1 VPERTS
7 SLTTLRDDGQRQVL
21 VCRSCGGDGL
31 QGFLSLG
38 NMPLPDALLR
48 PENLEQ
54 DEPRFPLDVAFCPD
68 CSLVQITEE
77 VPPEQLF
84 VDNYL
89 YFSSFSEGLVR
100 HSREHA
106 RRLIAERGLD
116 HSSLVVEV
124 ASNDG
129 YLLRNFTEAGIPAL
143 GIDPAP
149 DQAAAA
155 EAAGVPTLREFFGA
169 ELAHRLRSEGK
180 RADVIVANNVM
191 AHTPS
196 LNSFVEGLSILIA
209 DDGVITIENTYVK
222 DLIDH
227 CEFDTIY
234 HEHFCYFSCSA
245 VDALARRHGLYL
257 NAVEHFPALQGGT
270 LRWRLGAREAVE
282 DSARE
287 QLAEE
292 REQGL
297 TEFAYYR
304 DFGTRVDGIRADLRA
319 LLASLRADGKSIA
332 AYGAAAKGS
341 TLVNFVGIG
350 PDLVD
355 YVVDRNV
362 HKHGLFMPG
371 THLPIRDPGALLE
384 TMPDYL
390 LLLAWNYRD
399 EIAEQQAEYLRR
411 GGRFIVPVPIPA
423 VL

>member
-1 VPERTS
+1 MPDIVEAVATRTPERTPV
-7 SLTTLRDDGQRQVL
+7 QA
-21 VCRSCGGDGL
+21 CRSCGAKGI
-31 QGFLSLG
+31 QVFLSLG
-38 NMPLPDALLR
+38 DMPLPDALLR
-48 PENLEQ
+48 TEDLGRH
-54 DEPRFPLDVAFCPD
+54 EPRYPLDVAFCPG
-68 CSLVQITEE
+68 CSLVQIIEE
-77 VPPEQLF
+77 VPPERLF

-106 RRLIAERGLD
+106 RRLIAERSLD
-116 HSSLVVEV
+116 SDSLVVEV

-129 YLLRNFTEAGIPAL
+129 YLLRNFTAAGIPAL

-149 DQAAAA
+149 EQAAAA
-155 EAAGVPTLREFFGA
+155 EEAGVPTLREFFGA
-169 ELAHRLRSEGK
+169 DVARRLRSEGK

-196 LNSFVEGLSILIA
+196 LNSFVEGLGILLA
-209 DDGVITIENTYVK
+209 DDGVVTIENTYVK

-234 HEHFCYFSCSA
+234 HEHLCYFSCSA

-257 NAVEHFPALQGGT
+257 NAVEHFPSLQGGT
-270 LRWRLGAREAVE
+270 LRWHLGHRPAAERSAVDFLQAE
-282 DSARE
+282 
-287 QLAEE
+287 LAA
-292 REQGL
+292 GL
-297 TEFAYYR
+297 TELEYYR
-304 DFGTRVDGIRADLRA
+304 DFGTRVDGIRTDLAA
-319 LLASLRADGKSIA
+319 LLGSLRAKGKTIA

-341 TLVNFVGIG
+341 TLVNYVGIG

-362 HKHGLFMPG
+362 HKQGLFMPG
-371 THLPIRDPGALLE
+371 THLPIRKPETLLE

-399 EIAEQQAEYLRR
+399 EIAEQQDEYVSR
-411 GGRFIVPVPIPA
+411 GGRFILPVPTPT

>member
-1 VPERTS
+1 
-7 SLTTLRDDGQRQVL
+7 
-21 VCRSCGGDGL
+21 
-31 QGFLSLG
+31 
-38 NMPLPDALLR
+38 MPLPDALLR
-48 PENLEQ
+48 SEEL
-54 DEPRFPLDVAFCPD
+54 DRHEPRYPLDVAFCPG
-68 CSLVQITEE
+68 CSLVQIIEE
-77 VPPEQLF
+77 VPPERLF

-89 YFSSFSEGLVR
+89 YFSSFSEGLMR

-106 RRLIAERGLD
+106 LRLIADRGLNGN
-116 HSSLVVEV
+116 SLVVEV

-149 DQAAAA
+149 EQAAAA

-169 ELAHRLRSEGK
+169 DVARRLRSEG
-180 RADVIVANNVM
+180 RSADVIVANNVM

-196 LNSFVEGLSILIA
+196 LNSFVEGLSILLA
-209 DDGVITIENTYVK
+209 DDGVVTIENTYVK

-245 VDALARRHGLYL
+245 VDALARRHGLHL
-257 NAVEHFPALQGGT
+257 NSVEDFPLLQGGT
-270 LRWRLGAREAVE
+270 LRWHLGRSQSADSSAIDHLEA
-282 DSARE
+282 
-287 QLAEE
+287 E
-292 REQGL
+292 RQQGL
-297 TEFAYYR
+297 TRFEYYR
-304 DFGTRVDGIRADLRA
+304 DFGTRVDSIRDDLRE
-319 LLASLRADGKSIA
+319 LLGSLRAEGKTIA

-350 PDLVD
+350 PDLVE

-371 THLPIRDPGALLE
+371 THLPIREPEMLLE

-411 GGRFIVPVPIPA
+411 GGRFIVPVPTPC

>member
-1 VPERTS
+1 
-7 SLTTLRDDGQRQVL
+7 
-21 VCRSCGGDGL
+21 
-31 QGFLSLG
+31 
-38 NMPLPDALLR
+38 
-48 PENLEQ
+48 
-54 DEPRFPLDVAFCPD
+54 
-68 CSLVQITEE
+68 
-77 VPPEQLF
+77 
-84 VDNYL
+84 
-89 YFSSFSEGLVR
+89 
-100 HSREHA
+100 
-106 RRLIAERGLD
+106 
-116 HSSLVVEV
+116 
-124 ASNDG
+124 
-129 YLLRNFTEAGIPAL
+129 
-143 GIDPAP
+143 
-149 DQAAAA
+149 
-155 EAAGVPTLREFFGA
+155 
-169 ELAHRLRSEGK
+169 
-180 RADVIVANNVM
+180 VIVANNVM

-196 LNSFVEGLSILIA
+196 LNSFVDGLATLIK

-257 NAVEHFPALQGGT
+257 NSLEHFPTLQGGT
-270 LRWRLGAREAVE
+270 LRWRLGAREAVD

-287 QLAEE
+287 LLEEE
-292 REQGL
+292 RRLGL
-297 TEFAYYR
+297 TEFGYYR
-304 DFGTRVDGIRADLRA
+304 DFGRRVEAIRSNLRA
-319 LLASLRADGKSIA
+319 LLESLRADGKSIA

-371 THLPIRDPGALLE
+371 THLPIRDTGALLE

-411 GGRFIVPVPIPA
+411 GGRFIVPVPDPV